1 MSLSVLQFAAG
12 MPNWGGA
19 EIHLL
24 NLSEQLRLRGHH
36 VTVACQPGRYVEA
49 RAKELGFATL
59 PVTLARQHDRRDI
72 PALRR
77 YLREHPTDVLHAH
90 APNDFLLPPL
100 VALLA
105 GVPVRLMTRHFPQPL
120 RNRLGAWIYS
130 NLLFSR
136 VVTVSESVRRTLI
149 ASGMSA
155 GRVETIHHGTDVE
168 AFAATTQT
176 VEESR
181 RALGVPEGAV
191 AVGIVG
197 RVASEKGHGYL
208 FEAVRALGDRFRLCV
223 VVVGDG
229 PDDAKLRALAV
240 EMGIADRVV
249 FAGFRAD
256 VNNAINGLDIVA
268 VPSTWPEPCSA
279 AIQQGMALSK
289 PVVGT
294 LSGGTPEMVVEGVTG
309 LLVPVEDA
317 GALAGALG
325 ALACDA
331 PLRARMGAAGRARVG
346 SLFTLSGMTDKVEA
360 LYRRE
365 YARARGQG
373 APKSDGNLIMS
384 QYPKF
389 LSPSIACN
397 APMQRCPVPR
407 EHAERRILIMRTGA
421 FGDALM
427 ATPLLAALR
436 QAYPTAHLTWLIESR
451 HLECVDANPYV
462 DEIISWNGGYWK
474 QFLRLGNVIGWA
486 FLAFRFALQLRRR
499 RYDVFVSFQ
508 PEEYWPLL
516 YGIGAPVNIG
526 VFDTFR
532 RFNRDAATS
541 RNVRRYQHAY
551 VHQDLPTHR
560 TDQYLLALDALG
572 LPPTEDKRMCLG
584 YTAQDAQAVGHLLA
598 EARMAQDAP
607 FVILAPTTTWESRN
621 WPANRYVEVG
631 DALAR
636 RGYHVVLVGNRR
648 SRKRDQATLDVVLEV
663 EARLA
668 TPPLL
673 AMDRLSFRG
682 LAALIDRAALVISGD
697 TGPMHMAAA
706 LDTPFVGIFG
716 PTAPE
721 WYAPQ
726 VGRGIALAHPVPCG
740 PCDQKNCENAARDH
754 RCMRLVTAAEVLHA
768 ADLLLSAQGTVAA

>member
-1 MSLSVLQFAAG
+1 MPLTVLQVASSF
-12 MPNWGGA
+12 PRWGGT
-19 EIHLL
+19 EIHIL

-49 RAKELGFATL
+49 RAKELGIPTTPATTERL
-59 PVTLARQHDRRDI
+59 HDRQDM

-77 YLREHPTDVLHAH
+77 FLRDNRVDVLHAH
-90 APNDFLLPPL
+90 WSLDMVVPP
-100 VALLA
+100 VAALLER
-105 GVPVRLMTRHFPQPL
+105 VPVRVLSRHLPNSL
-120 RNRLGAWIYS
+120 RSRSGGWIYS

-365 YARARGQG
+365 YARARG
-373 APKSDGNLIMS
+373 A
-384 QYPKF
+384 
-389 LSPSIACN
+389 
-397 APMQRCPVPR
+397 R
-407 EHAERRILIMRTGA
+407 
-421 FGDALM
+421 
-427 ATPLLAALR
+427 
-436 QAYPTAHLTWLIESR
+436 
-451 HLECVDANPYV
+451 
-462 DEIISWNGGYWK
+462 
-474 QFLRLGNVIGWA
+474 
-486 FLAFRFALQLRRR
+486 ALQK
-499 RYDVFVSFQ
+499 
-508 PEEYWPLL
+508 
-516 YGIGAPVNIG
+516 A
-526 VFDTFR
+526 
-532 RFNRDAATS
+532 
-541 RNVRRYQHAY
+541 
-551 VHQDLPTHR
+551 
-560 TDQYLLALDALG
+560 
-572 LPPTEDKRMCLG
+572 M
-584 YTAQDAQAVGHLLA
+584 TA
-598 EARMAQDAP
+598 
-607 FVILAPTTTWESRN
+607 
-621 WPANRYVEVG
+621 
-631 DALAR
+631 
-636 RGYHVVLVGNRR
+636 
-648 SRKRDQATLDVVLEV
+648 
-663 EARLA
+663 
-668 TPPLL
+668 
-673 AMDRLSFRG
+673 
-682 LAALIDRAALVISGD
+682 
-697 TGPMHMAAA
+697 
-706 LDTPFVGIFG
+706 
-716 PTAPE
+716 
-721 WYAPQ
+721 
-726 VGRGIALAHPVPCG
+726 
-740 PCDQKNCENAARDH
+740 
-754 RCMRLVTAAEVLHA
+754 
-768 ADLLLSAQGTVAA
+768 